1 MKLLGFIATIAI
13 SVPTLAAKFAPIAN
27 VNSVPAQKLAAVVQV
42 INQNEQAFGDAG
54 NVSAYVFSRKAT
66 ETDAKT
72 VKQMSFAKGG
82 ANTDDDQRDFQN
94 TSVSKIVEFALYA
107 VEIQDQ
113 DYEAEFKSARENLTK
128 ALTAIKADPTL
139 KIYGSGH
146 ADEDGSW
153 QILYI
158 IDTKTSQ
165 VLMVT
170 IGFHGT

>member
-13 SVPTLAAKFAPIAN
+13 SVPAFAAKFASITN
-27 VNSVPAQKLAAVVQV
+27 VNSAPVQKLAVVAEV
-42 INQNEQAFGDAG
+42 IAQNEDVFGDAG
-54 NVSAYVFSRKAT
+54 DVSAFVFSRKAT

-72 VKQMSFAKGG
+72 VKQMSYAKGG
-82 ANTDDDQRDFQN
+82 ATSADDQRDFQN
-94 TSVSKIVEFALYA
+94 VSVSEIVEFALYA
-107 VEIQDQ
+107 VEIHDQ
-113 DYEAEFKSARENLTK
+113 DYEAEFTSARANLTK
-128 ALTAIKADPTL
+128 ALTAIQADPTL